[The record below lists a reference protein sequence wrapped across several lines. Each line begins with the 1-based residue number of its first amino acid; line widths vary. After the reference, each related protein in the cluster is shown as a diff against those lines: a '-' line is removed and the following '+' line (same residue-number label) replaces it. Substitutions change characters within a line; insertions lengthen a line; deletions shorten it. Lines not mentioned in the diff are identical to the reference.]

1 MAVDYKAIYDKMDW
15 DVVYTAT
22 QLGVAAASLTAMS
35 KRGMVEVINGKPKKY
50 RKVFS
55 PLSKILEAVQGRTSD
70 YFFLHKENNPI
81 GMLCSDRNGK
91 IYDCW
96 GNEYDVSEIVMVE
109 VDGKEIFVGR
119 KKKVV
124 QCEDCIHKGH
134 CAAWVNQGGYENCES
149 FKKDIVR

>member
-1 MAVDYKAIYDKMDW
+1 MAVDYKVIYDKMDW
-15 DVVYTAT
+15 DVVYTAS

-35 KRGMVEVINGKPKKY
+35 KRGMVEVIDGKPKKY

-70 YFFLHKENNPI
+70 YFFLHKEGNPI

-96 GNEYDVSEIVMVE
+96 GNEYDVSDVSMVE
-109 VDGKEIFVGR
+109 VDRKEIFVGR
-119 KKKVV
+119 EK
-124 QCEDCIHKGH
+124 
-134 CAAWVNQGGYENCES
+134 
-149 FKKDIVR
+149 